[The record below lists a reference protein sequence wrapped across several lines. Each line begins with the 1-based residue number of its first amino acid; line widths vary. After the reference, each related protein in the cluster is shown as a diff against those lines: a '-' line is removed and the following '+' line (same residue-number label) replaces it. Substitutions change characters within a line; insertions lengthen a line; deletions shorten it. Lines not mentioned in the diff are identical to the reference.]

1 MYVLAPHS
9 SALAWKLPWMEE
21 PGRLQ
26 SMGSLRVG
34 HDPVTSLSLFTFP
47 ALEKEMTTHSSVLAW
62 RIPGTAEPGG
72 LQSVGP
78 HRVRH
83 DWCDLAAAA
92 AVACGNFIFKS
103 QRHSIV
109 NLSEVKHS
117 FPCLLPHPPLPG
129 YHAEPPVK
137 SITCMSSLS
146 STFIIPHCNHV
157 ENKIQV

>member
-1 MYVLAPHS
+1 MLLPGKSHGWRSLAGCS
-9 SALAWKLPWMEE
+9 PWSREE
-21 PGRLQ
+21 SDMTERL
-26 SMGSLRVG
+26 
-34 HDPVTSLSLFTFP
+34 HFHFHFH
-47 ALEKEMTTHSSVLAW
+47 ALEKELATHSSVIAW